1 MNNDR
6 STGFINIFF
15 SLFFSFSSWA
25 SEKRKKKKKVEI
37 TYQIYI
43 ERYCD
48 HFHMIYLIKIKFRIN
63 KVSLKDSEKEERETK
78 KLLRRWLT
86 NTDL

>member
-1 MNNDR
+1 MTDQQV
-6 STGFINIFF
+6 SLISSSVYFF
-15 SLFFSFSSWA
+15 PSLV
-25 SEKRKKKKKVEI
+25 EHLKKEKKKKKVEI

-78 KLLRRWLT
+78 KLLRR
-86 NTDL
+86 